1 MQPRRWREQG
11 GGRAHGEPAGR
22 GEREAAARKQAWKS
36 CRFSAAAAEGKREIE
51 YSAERVLCSRFSCCW
66 RRLQAS
72 CLLPVPLPPGAGRFT
87 C

>member
-1 MQPRRWREQG
+1 MEREQG
-11 GGRAHGEPAGR
+11 GGRAQGEPAGR

-36 CRFSAAAAEGKREIE
+36 CRFSAAALSVLVGEIE

-66 RRLQAS
+66 GRLQAS
-72 CLLPVPLPPGAGRFT
+72 WPLPPPLPPGAGRFT